1 MQTFHQR
8 TKYNYFLFQKG
19 FGDFY
24 YKTNAQGLDL
34 SKLDSRG
41 TETAKY
47 ANFSHF
53 SHVFKRFASETH
65 KTHSWDIFT
74 YFDAFLSIFVC
85 FAVYIR
91 PKMMS
96 V

>member
-1 MQTFHQR
+1 MTWV
-8 TKYNYFLFQKG
+8 
-19 FGDFY
+19 DFSC
-24 YKTNAQGLDL
+24 KINAQGLVL
-34 SKLDSRG
+34 SKLDSWG

-47 ANFSHF
+47 ANFLHF

-65 KTHSWDIFT
+65 KTHSWNIFT
-74 YFDAFLSIFVC
+74 YFDALLSVFVC